1 MRRGRPVIRVD
12 LLGGFRAAG
21 LAPLADAS
29 HPPAPLATTTTTTT
43 VGPPATA
50 LSDGTQRLI
59 AALALRSRPAD
70 RGALAAEL
78 WPEARDGRAASSL
91 RSAVARLGD
100 AGREIVETTPGGL
113 LLRADVR
120 VDLRVARATAARLL
134 EPRIVEPA
142 DADLA
147 PDAVALFG
155 SPLLP
160 DWFDAWLEPA
170 ADEWRHLRVNALE
183 AQSDAL
189 RVRGRLHEAA
199 SAARRAIEVDPLRET
214 AQRCLIAVHLTAGN
228 QSDALHAYGAYRA
241 RLEREVGLA
250 PTAMLSDLIAGM
262 HQRSRALDRTG

>member
-1 MRRGRPVIRVD
+1 MIRVD
-12 LLGGFRAAG
+12 LLGGFHVSG
-21 LAPLADAS
+21 LA
-29 HPPAPLATTTTTTT
+29 APSSEMQGTAA
-43 VGPPATA
+43 VVPPATA
-50 LSDGTQRLI
+50 MSDGTQRLI
-59 AALALRSRPAD
+59 AALALRTRPAD

-113 LLRADVR
+113 LLRDDVR
-120 VDLRVARATAARLL
+120 VDLRVARVTAARLL
-134 EPRIVEPA
+134 EPRIVDPD

-155 SPLLP
+155 APLLP
-160 DWFDAWLEPA
+160 DWFDGWLEPA

-189 RVRGRLHEAA
+189 RARGRLHEAA
-199 SAARRAIEVDPLRET
+199 QAARRAIEVDPLRET
-214 AQRCLIAVHLTAGN
+214 AQRCLISVHLAAGN
-228 QSDALHAYGAYRA
+228 QSDALQAYGAYRT

-250 PTAMLSDLIAGM
+250 PTAMLSDLISGM